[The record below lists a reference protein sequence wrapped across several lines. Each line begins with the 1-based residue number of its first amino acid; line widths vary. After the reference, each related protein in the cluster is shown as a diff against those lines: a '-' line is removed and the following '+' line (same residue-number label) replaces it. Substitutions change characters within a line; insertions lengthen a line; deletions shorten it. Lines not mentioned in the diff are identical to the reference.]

1 MSRMSARWG
10 RRNRTRSIALATAL
24 ALALMPGTSAMAS
37 AANTARSAVHPP
49 VASGRLLA
57 AATRVI
63 PATVPKWLKRV
74 NRYRSLAHLP
84 DLTENATWGHG
95 NELHAKYMV
104 KNNVIEHDEDPNAP
118 FYTVAGRKAAQNSD
132 LTVPTSTAAT
142 NVQAVDSWMEG
153 PFHAVGIIDPG
164 LAQTGYGSYKASDGG
179 WQFGAGLDV
188 LRGIGSIPS
197 GVSFPIKY
205 PSGSGQLPL
214 RYYGGTEYPDPLTS
228 CSGYS
233 APSGPGIILQLG
245 HGSVTPHVT
254 AHKFSAHGQNLAS
267 CVFDENSYRNA
278 ADPYAE
284 YLGRAV
290 LDSRDAIVL
299 MPKRPL
305 HSGVT
310 YHVSITANGTTYTWS
325 FTVA

>member
-1 MSRMSARWG
+1 MSRMSARSG
-10 RRNRTRSIALATAL
+10 RRNCGPSIALATAL
-24 ALALMPGTSAMAS
+24 ALALMPGTSALAS
-37 AANTARSAVHPP
+37 AANTARAAVHPP
-49 VASGRLLA
+49 VASGRVLA

-63 PATVPKWLKRV
+63 PATTPKWLKRV

-84 DLTENATWGHG
+84 DLTENGTWSHG

-118 FYTVAGRKAAQNSD
+118 FYTAAGRKAAQNSD
-132 LTVPTSTAAT
+132 LTVSAARPPPMSRRWTAGWRVRSTPLASSIRGWRRPAMAATKPATAAGSSAPGWT
-142 NVQAVDSWMEG
+142 CCAASAVFPRASHSRSSTRQA
-153 PFHAVGIIDPG
+153 PG
-164 LAQTGYGSYKASDGG
+164 HL
-179 WQFGAGLDV
+179 
-188 LRGIGSIPS
+188 
-197 GVSFPIKY
+197 PI
-205 PSGSGQLPL
+205 

-254 AHKFSAHGQNLAS
+254 AHKLSAHGQNLAS